1 MDYLLF
7 RLWPFMAASAGFGI
21 LAGIAAEIV
30 TARRKALAQR
40 TGRGRR

>member
-30 TARRKALAQR
+30 AARRRTLGQR
-40 TGRGRR
+40 IERGRR